1 MSSFDRQTPR
11 VIDRRLCKKHAVRK
25 VAQLW
30 GEVANRFEVAGKLQH
45 LPSRG
50 CMDYSHFISSA
61 SFVAPDD
68 LVDSAWLEHGAFAFW
83 LVENLRPRSIVELG
97 THNGYSYFCF
107 CQAVCLFNVKASC
120 YAIDTW
126 QGDEHAGFYGED
138 VFQKVVSRNEK
149 YSSFSQLLRMR
160 FDEALQHF
168 PDGSI
173 DILHIDGRHFYDD
186 VKFDFESWRTKLSDR
201 AVVLFHDTEVRE
213 RNFGVW
219 KLFEEL
225 SASFPTFN
233 FLHGHGLGVL
243 AVEEVPAQIAALFD
257 VEKRE
262 PDEIRR
268 AYARL
273 GAADLG
279 RWLTVENGRI
289 AELLV
294 HAKAEEQSLRADLA
308 ALKEELKTLQ
318 SGCHWAK
325 WGVIAGK
332 GTGTRTCASAEPA
345 LEAGSQQ
352 A

>member
-1 MSSFDRQTPR
+1 MQKAYRQKSGAIVGEIADR
-11 VIDRRLCKKHAVRK
+11 LGG
-25 VAQLW
+25 
-30 GEVANRFEVAGKLQH
+30 GEDPTLSEQGH
-45 LPSRG
+45 
-50 CMDYSHFISSA
+50 MDYSHCISSA
-61 SFVAPDD
+61 SFIAPDD
-68 LVDSAWLEHGAFAFW
+68 LVESAWLEHGAFAFW
-83 LVENLRPRSIVELG
+83 LVEKLRPRSIVELG

-107 CQAVCLFNVKASC
+107 CQAVRLFDVSASC

-160 FDEALQHF
+160 FDQALRHF

-201 AVVLFHDTEVRE
+201 AVILFHDTEVRE
-213 RNFGVW
+213 RNFAVW

-225 SASFPTFN
+225 SASFPAFN

-243 AVEEVPAQIAALFD
+243 AVEKVPAQIAALFD
-257 VEKRE
+257 AEKRE

-294 HAKAEEQSLRADLA
+294 MRRP
-308 ALKEELKTLQ
+308 
-318 SGCHWAK
+318 
-325 WGVIAGK
+325 
-332 GTGTRTCASAEPA
+332 RTNLFGLISPH
-345 LEAGSQQ
+345 SRRN
-352 A
+352 